1 MTTHRAPEAQA
12 ASGALL
18 LDDRTPGGR
27 RVTLALEG
35 SLLRLTDADGGV
47 EHVPLD
53 RLARSSEGTARR
65 LVLRRQDAPGWLLH
79 PDAVEG
85 WMTTLPRP
93 RPPGLRRRNA
103 ALVALA
109 VGLAVAL
116 WAWGGALLEASAP
129 LVPRRITQPLGEAV
143 AAQVGADRRC
153 VAPAGQAAL
162 DALVERVRPPGL
174 AARVRVAPV
183 AEVNA
188 FAAPGGLVVLNRGLI
203 EKAASAEEVA
213 GVLAHELAHVE
224 LMHPE
229 QALLRHFGVSVLVGS
244 VMGDVGRVIDSGLV
258 LARSRDAER
267 AADARGAA
275 MLARAGIPAAPLG
288 DFLARLAAAQRPAE
302 RAGTAARPS
311 RAEQAIGRTL
321 ETLGGYLA
329 SHPGADER
337 AAALRAA
344 PQPAAVR
351 PVLAAA
357 QWQALRG
364 ICGQVVDAR
373 GKPVGTPSAG

>member
-1 MTTHRAPEAQA
+1 MTTHRATEDRA

-18 LDDRTPGGR
+18 VDADQPSGR

-35 SLLRLTDADGGV
+35 SMLRLADGEGRI
-47 EHVPLD
+47 ERVPLD
-53 RLARSSEGTARR
+53 RLARSSEGAAGR
-65 LVLRRQDAPGWLLH
+65 LVLRRQDAPDWLLR
-79 PDAVEG
+79 PDSVAG

-109 VGLAVAL
+109 VGLAVTL
-116 WAWGGALLEASAP
+116 WAWGGALLEAAAP

-162 DALVERVRPPGL
+162 DALVERVRPPDL
-174 AARVRVAPV
+174 PARVRVAPV

-203 EKAASAEEVA
+203 EKAASPEEVA

-244 VMGDVGRVIDSGLV
+244 VAGDVGRVIDSGLV

-275 MLARAGIPAAPLG
+275 MLARVGIPAAPLG
-288 DFLARLAAAQRPAE
+288 DFLARLAAAQRPAGG
-302 RAGTAARPS
+302 AGTPAQPS
-311 RAEQAIGRTL
+311 RAGQAIGRTL

-329 SHPGADER
+329 SHPGAEER
-337 AAALRAA
+337 VAALRAA

-351 PVLAAA
+351 PVLTVA
-357 QWQALRG
+357 QWQSLRG
-364 ICGQVVDAR
+364 ICAQIEDAR
-373 GKPVGTPSAG
+373 GKPVGSATAA